1 MKQIKTE
8 IIAVGTELL
17 LGQIANT
24 NAQWIS
30 EQLALQGINV
40 YYHGVVGDNLTRVKD
55 TFALANDR
63 SDVVIVT
70 GGLGPT
76 DDDLTREAFQLMSG
90 LTMVEHP
97 ASMEKIEAVF
107 AKQNSQMTPNNRKQA
122 RVFKDSLV
130 FHNPVGM
137 APGMLVHYNDTIWIF
152 LPGVPREMKA
162 IMVDEVLPILRKE
175 LNLTEII
182 KSYVLRFIG
191 IGESKL
197 EHELKELMEQ
207 QQNPTIAPLAQSN
220 GIVLRLTAKAASE
233 DEAIVMLEET
243 KANVLA
249 KVHPFY
255 VGMNDETIE
264 QSIINNLKELKLT
277 LASAESLTGGKFIE
291 KIISVPGASEVCKG
305 SIVCYDES
313 VKRDVLGVSE
323 EILTSYGTVSRE
335 CALEMSKNVAQK
347 LHSSIGIS
355 FTGIAGPDAVEGKPV
370 GTVYV
375 SVFVQDK
382 VHLVEKFELI
392 GDRASIRHRAV
403 MKGFELLFNLLKQNL
418 FD

>member
-1 MKQIKTE
+1 
-8 IIAVGTELL
+8 
-17 LGQIANT
+17 
-24 NAQWIS
+24 
-30 EQLALQGINV
+30 
-40 YYHGVVGDNLTRVKD
+40 
-55 TFALANDR
+55 
-63 SDVVIVT
+63 
-70 GGLGPT
+70 
-76 DDDLTREAFQLMSG
+76 
-90 LTMVEHP
+90 
-97 ASMEKIEAVF
+97 
-107 AKQNSQMTPNNRKQA
+107 
-122 RVFKDSLV
+122 
-130 FHNPVGM
+130 
-137 APGMLVHYNDTIWIF
+137 
-152 LPGVPREMKA
+152 
-162 IMVDEVLPILRKE
+162 
-175 LNLTEII
+175 
-182 KSYVLRFIG
+182 
-191 IGESKL
+191 
-197 EHELKELMEQ
+197 
-207 QQNPTIAPLAQSN
+207 
-220 GIVLRLTAKAASE
+220 
-233 DEAIVMLEET
+233 MLEET

-264 QSIINNLKELKLT
+264 QSIINHLKELKLT

-355 FTGIAGPDAVEGKPV
+355 FTGIAGPNAVEGKPV

-392 GDRASIRHRAV
+392 GDRAGIRHRAV
-403 MKGFELLFNLLKQNL
+403 MKGFELIFNLLKQNL
-418 FD
+418 LD